1 MLQDPRVARE
11 GDKWDVGGASGV
23 AASRDGNL
31 VRDRFAA
38 KMKTPLLFP
47 SHRFLFCL
55 VSLLFLLI
63 FCVSLELWRK
73 RVDELNWNLLEKA
86 WCHWAGLA
94 SRTVSKKRAVY
105 PCYKRLQVC

>member
-11 GDKWDVGGASGV
+11 GDKWDVGGASGM

-47 SHRFLFCL
+47 SHRFSF
-55 VSLLFLLI
+55 VSFRCFLLI
-63 FCVSLELWRK
+63 FCVSLELVCFLQAEETSGRI
-73 RVDELNWNLLEKA
+73 ELEF
-86 WCHWAGLA
+86 
-94 SRTVSKKRAVY
+94 T
-105 PCYKRLQVC
+105 